1 MKRKKAVSQAKD
13 PISRLTRFQWRVLA
27 AAMTIP
33 LGETRSYKWVA
44 RKIGRPQAARA
55 VGQALRRNPFPL
67 MIPCHRVICQ
77 DGSLGGYAG
86 GFGTK
91 KARLLKMEAE
101 IARRL
106 AKTAPFLLNSP
117 VVRSRMQKKWT

>member
-1 MKRKKAVSQAKD
+1 MKKERD
-13 PISRLTRFQWRVLA
+13 IRLTPFQWQVLA

-55 VGQALRRNPFPL
+55 VGQALRKNPFPL
-67 MIPCHRVICQ
+67 IIPCHRVICQ

-86 GFGTK
+86 RFSTK

-101 IARRL
+101 IVRRL
-106 AKTAPFLLNSP
+106 IKTAPFLLNSP
-117 VVRSRMQKKWT
+117 HRRSRMDEKWS